1 MYTSSLEFLRIFT
14 EFEFES
20 YNELLLT
27 TQQLGGSVD
36 HEDGVDDDALVT
48 AQLLGRDRSY

>member
-1 MYTSSLEFLRIFT
+1 MFT

>member
-1 MYTSSLEFLRIFT
+1 MFT

-20 YNELLLT
+20 YDELLLT
-27 TQQLGGSVD
+27 MQQLGGSVD